1 MINKFDIQKL
11 RELDI
16 LQVADLLGMGL
27 RNKRALCIHHDDHHP
42 SLAFNVRKNTC
53 HCYSCGFSA
62 DTIGLVRER
71 LNLGFSEACH
81 WLADHFDVYIGDDR
95 YGNSAKYGNS
105 ARYADKCA
113 DKKVLTASDRRM
125 ASLRAHFAETH
136 VSHGHLAESS
146 FSGERNRE
154 CPSSAYVAPSAVDV
168 EFYQQM
174 FRQMHLSESGQR
186 FLFEERLLSPEALKV
201 CQIVSTEQS
210 VCMARVGRGVFD
222 GPSLIFPYFDQEG
235 RLVSV
240 QSRYLGKP
248 KSESSF
254 DMEKV
259 SIDEVKPDEVKP
271 DDVKPKEIPRF
282 KFAPG
287 SHRMIYGLDR
297 LKDYPPGEPLLIT
310 EGPSDCWTALTLGF
324 HAIAIPSATLFD
336 RRFQG
341 LLAGRNLHIFPDQ
354 DEAGLSLYFELK
366 KALPSLVYHQ
376 LPEGCKDLSEY
387 YLKLRRSEGMT
398 LEEAKAKVQSSVSV

>member
-42 SLAFNVRKNTC
+42 SLAFNVKKNTC

-81 WLADHFDVYIGDDR
+81 WLADHFDVYIGEDR
-95 YGNSAKYGNS
+95 YGNSA
-105 ARYADKCA
+105 RYTEKSA
-113 DKKVLTASDRRM
+113 DKKLLTASDRRM

-136 VSHGHLAESS
+136 VSHGH
-146 FSGERNRE
+146 
-154 CPSSAYVAPSAVDV
+154 VAPSSVDV

-174 FRQMHLSESGQR
+174 FRQMHLSESGRR
-186 FLFEERLLSPEALKV
+186 FLFEERLLSSEALKV

-248 KSESSF
+248 KSESSS
-254 DMEKV
+254 DMDKV
-259 SIDEVKPDEVKP
+259 SFDE
-271 DDVKPKEIPRF
+271 VKPKEIPRF

-297 LKDYPPGEPLLIT
+297 LKDYPPDEPLLIT

-387 YLKLRRSEGMT
+387 YLKLRRREGMT

>member
-42 SLAFNVRKNTC
+42 SLAFNVKKNTC

-71 LNLGFSEACH
+71 LNLGFSEACR
-81 WLADHFDVYIGDDR
+81 WLADHFDVYIADDR
-95 YGNSAKYGNS
+95 YGNSAQYTEKS
-105 ARYADKCA
+105 A
-113 DKKVLTASDRRM
+113 DKKLLTASDRRM

-136 VSHGHLAESS
+136 VSHG
-146 FSGERNRE
+146 
-154 CPSSAYVAPSAVDV
+154 YVAPSSVDV

-174 FRQMHLSESGQR
+174 FRQMHLSESGRR
-186 FLFEERLLSPEALKV
+186 FLFEERLLSSEALKV
-201 CQIVSTEQS
+201 CQIVSTEQR

-240 QSRYLGKP
+240 QSRYLGK
-248 KSESSF
+248 KSPESSF
-254 DMEKV
+254 DMNKV
-259 SIDEVKPDEVKP
+259 SLDEA
-271 DDVKPKEIPRF
+271 KPKEIPRF

-297 LKDYPPGEPLLIT
+297 LKDYPPDEPLLIT

-398 LEEAKAKVQSSVSV
+398 LEEAKAKVQSSVNV

>member
-1 MINKFDIQKL
+1 MIDKYNIQKL

-42 SLAFNVRKNTC
+42 SLAFNVKKNTC

-71 LNLGFSEACH
+71 LNLGFSEACR
-81 WLADHFDVYIGDDR
+81 WLADHFDVYIADE
-95 YGNSAKYGNS
+95 KYGNS

-113 DKKVLTASDRRM
+113 DKKVLTASDRRL

-136 VSHGHLAESS
+136 ISHG
-146 FSGERNRE
+146 
-154 CPSSAYVAPSAVDV
+154 YVAPSSVDV

-174 FRQMHLSESGQR
+174 FRQMHLSESGRR
-186 FLFEERLLSPEALKV
+186 FLFEERLLSSEALKV

-248 KSESSF
+248 KSESSS
-254 DMEKV
+254 DMDKV
-259 SIDEVKPDEVKP
+259 SFDE
-271 DDVKPKEIPRF
+271 VKPKEIPRF

-297 LKDYPPGEPLLIT
+297 LKDYPPDEPLLIT
-310 EGPSDCWTALTLGF
+310 EGPSDCWTALTLGI

>member
-62 DTIGLVRER
+62 DTIALVRER
-71 LNLGFSEACH
+71 LNLGFSEACR
-81 WLADHFDVYIGDDR
+81 WLADHFDVYI
-95 YGNSAKYGNS
+95 
-105 ARYADKCA
+105 ADEHRDTHRK
-113 DKKVLTASDRRM
+113 DVKKAVTASDRRM
-125 ASLRAHFAETH
+125 VSLRAHFAETH
-136 VSHGHLAESS
+136 VSHG
-146 FSGERNRE
+146 
-154 CPSSAYVAPSAVDV
+154 CPSSAYVAPSSVDV

-174 FRQMHLSESGQR
+174 FRQMHLSESGRR

-240 QSRYLGKP
+240 QSRYLGKKRP
-248 KSESSF
+248 ESSF
-254 DMEKV
+254 DMNKV
-259 SIDEVKPDEVKP
+259 SLDEA
-271 DDVKPKEIPRF
+271 KPKEIPRF

-336 RRFQG
+336 RSFQG

-398 LEEAKAKVQSSVSV
+398 LEEARAKVYSSVSV

>member
-71 LNLGFSEACH
+71 LNLGFNEACH
-81 WLADHFDVYIGDDR
+81 WLADHFDVYIADE
-95 YGNSAKYGNS
+95 KYGNS

-136 VSHGHLAESS
+136 VSHGHLAESFS
-146 FSGERNRE
+146 SGERNRE
-154 CPSSAYVAPSAVDV
+154 CPSSAYVAPSSVDV

-240 QSRYLGKP
+240 QSRYLGKK
-248 KSESSF
+248 KSESSS
-254 DMEKV
+254 DMDKV
-259 SIDEVKPDEVKP
+259 SLDEA
-271 DDVKPKEIPRF
+271 KPKEIPRF

-398 LEEAKAKVQSSVSV
+398 LEEAKAKVQGCVSV

>member
-1 MINKFDIQKL
+1 MAAL
-11 RELDI
+11 RE
-16 LQVADLLGMGL
+16 
-27 RNKRALCIHHDDHHP
+27 
-42 SLAFNVRKNTC
+42 
-53 HCYSCGFSA
+53 
-62 DTIGLVRER
+62 
-71 LNLGFSEACH
+71 
-81 WLADHFDVYIGDDR
+81 
-95 YGNSAKYGNS
+95 
-105 ARYADKCA
+105 
-113 DKKVLTASDRRM
+113 
-125 ASLRAHFAETH
+125 HFAETH

-146 FSGERNRE
+146 SSGEKNGR
-154 CPSSAYVAPSAVDV
+154 CQSSAYVAQASVDV
-168 EFYQQM
+168 EFYLQM
-174 FRQMHLSESGQR
+174 FRQMHLSESGRR

-259 SIDEVKPDEVKP
+259 SIDEVKP
-271 DDVKPKEIPRF
+271 KEIPRF

-297 LKDYPPGEPLLIT
+297 LKDYPPDEPLLIT
-310 EGPSDCWTALTLGF
+310 EGPSDCWTALTLGI

-387 YLKLRRSEGMT
+387 YLKLRRREGMT
-398 LEEAKAKVQSSVSV
+398 LEEAKAKVLSSVSV

>member
-71 LNLGFSEACH
+71 LNLGFSEACR
-81 WLADHFDVYIGDDR
+81 WLADHFDVYI
-95 YGNSAKYGNS
+95 
-105 ARYADKCA
+105 ADEHRDTHRK
-113 DKKVLTASDRRM
+113 DVKKAVTASERRM
-125 ASLRAHFAETH
+125 ASLRAHVAETH
-136 VSHGHLAESS
+136 VSHGH
-146 FSGERNRE
+146 
-154 CPSSAYVAPSAVDV
+154 PSSAYVAPSSVDV

-174 FRQMHLSESGQR
+174 FRQMHLSESGRR

-201 CQIVSTEQS
+201 CHIVSTEQS

-240 QSRYLGKP
+240 QSRYLGKKRP
-248 KSESSF
+248 ESSF
-254 DMEKV
+254 DMNKV
-259 SIDEVKPDEVKP
+259 SLDEA
-271 DDVKPKEIPRF
+271 KPKEIPRF

-336 RRFQG
+336 RSFQG

-366 KALPSLVYHQ
+366 QALPSLVYHQ

-387 YLKLRRSEGMT
+387 YLKLRRSEGMM
-398 LEEAKAKVQSSVSV
+398 LEEAKAKVLSSVSI

>member
-42 SLAFNVRKNTC
+42 SLAFNVKKNTC

-62 DTIGLVRER
+62 DTIALVRER
-71 LNLGFSEACH
+71 LNLGFSEACR
-81 WLADHFDVYIGDDR
+81 WLADHFDVYI
-95 YGNSAKYGNS
+95 
-105 ARYADKCA
+105 ADEHRDTHRK
-113 DKKVLTASDRRM
+113 DVKKAVTASDRRL

-136 VSHGHLAESS
+136 VSHGH
-146 FSGERNRE
+146 
-154 CPSSAYVAPSAVDV
+154 PSSAYVAQASVDV

-174 FRQMHLSESGQR
+174 FRQMHLSESGRR

-240 QSRYLGKP
+240 QSRYLGKKRP
-248 KSESSF
+248 ESSF
-254 DMEKV
+254 DMNKV
-259 SIDEVKPDEVKP
+259 SLDEA
-271 DDVKPKEIPRF
+271 KPKEIPRF

-310 EGPSDCWTALTLGF
+310 EGPSDCWTALTLGI

-341 LLAGRNLHIFPDQ
+341 LLAGRNLYIFPDQ

-366 KALPSLVYHQ
+366 KALLSLVYHQ

-398 LEEAKAKVQSSVSV
+398 LEEAKAKVQGSVSV

>member
-1 MINKFDIQKL
+1 MIDKYNIQKL

-42 SLAFNVRKNTC
+42 SLAFNVKKNTC

-71 LNLGFSEACH
+71 LNLGFSEACR
-81 WLADHFDVYIGDDR
+81 WLADHFDVYIADE
-95 YGNSAKYGNS
+95 KYGNS

-113 DKKVLTASDRRM
+113 DKKVLTASDRRL

-136 VSHGHLAESS
+136 VSHG
-146 FSGERNRE
+146 
-154 CPSSAYVAPSAVDV
+154 YVAPSSVDV
-168 EFYQQM
+168 EFYQQL
-174 FRQMHLSESGQR
+174 FRQMHLSESGRR

-248 KSESSF
+248 KSESSS
-254 DMEKV
+254 DMDKV
-259 SIDEVKPDEVKP
+259 SFDE
-271 DDVKPKEIPRF
+271 VKPKEIPRF

-297 LKDYPPGEPLLIT
+297 LKDYPPDEPLLIT
-310 EGPSDCWTALTLGF
+310 EGPSDCWTALTLGI

-341 LLAGRNLHIFPDQ
+341 LLAGRNLHVFPDQ

-387 YLKLRRSEGMT
+387 YLKLRRREGIT

>member
-1 MINKFDIQKL
+1 MIQKYDIQKL

-71 LNLGFSEACH
+71 LNLGFSEACR
-81 WLADHFDVYIGDDR
+81 WLADHFDVYI
-95 YGNSAKYGNS
+95 
-105 ARYADKCA
+105 ADEHRDTHRK
-113 DKKVLTASDRRM
+113 DVKKAVTASDRRM

-136 VSHGHLAESS
+136 VSHGH
-146 FSGERNRE
+146 
-154 CPSSAYVAPSAVDV
+154 PSSAYVAPSSVDV

-222 GPSLIFPYFDQEG
+222 GPSLIFPYNDLEG

-240 QSRYLGKP
+240 QSRYLGKK
-248 KSESSF
+248 KSESSS
-254 DMEKV
+254 DMDKV
-259 SIDEVKPDEVKP
+259 SIDEA
-271 DDVKPKEIPRF
+271 KPKEIPRF
-282 KFAPG
+282 QFAPG

-297 LKDYPPGEPLLIT
+297 LKNYPPDEPLLIT
-310 EGPSDCWTALTLGF
+310 EGPSDCWTALTLGI

-398 LEEAKAKVQSSVSV
+398 LEEAKVKIQGCVSV

>member
-1 MINKFDIQKL
+1 MIQKYDIQKL

-62 DTIGLVRER
+62 DTIALVRER
-71 LNLGFSEACH
+71 LNLGFSEACR
-81 WLADHFDVYIGDDR
+81 WLADHFDVYIADE
-95 YGNSAKYGNS
+95 KYGNS

-136 VSHGHLAESS
+136 VSHGH
-146 FSGERNRE
+146 
-154 CPSSAYVAPSAVDV
+154 PSSAYVAPSSVDV

-240 QSRYLGKP
+240 QSRYLGKK
-248 KSESSF
+248 KSESSS
-254 DMEKV
+254 DMDKV
-259 SIDEVKPDEVKP
+259 SLDEA
-271 DDVKPKEIPRF
+271 KPKEIPRF

-398 LEEAKAKVQSSVSV
+398 LEEAKAKVQGCVSV

>member
-1 MINKFDIQKL
+1 MIQKYDIQKL

-42 SLAFNVRKNTC
+42 SLAFNVKKNTC

-62 DTIGLVRER
+62 DTIALVRER

-136 VSHGHLAESS
+136 VSHGH
-146 FSGERNRE
+146 
-154 CPSSAYVAPSAVDV
+154 VAPSSVDV

-174 FRQMHLSESGQR
+174 FRQMHLSESGGR

-240 QSRYLGKP
+240 QSRYLGK
-248 KSESSF
+248 K
-254 DMEKV
+254 
-259 SIDEVKPDEVKP
+259 
-271 DDVKPKEIPRF
+271 KEIPRF

-297 LKDYPPGEPLLIT
+297 LKDYSPDEPLLIT
-310 EGPSDCWTALTLGF
+310 EGPSDCWTALTLGI

-336 RRFQG
+336 RSFQA
-341 LLAGRNLHIFPDQ
+341 LLTGRNLHIFPDQ

-366 KALPSLVYHQ
+366 KAFPRLVYHQ

-398 LEEAKAKVQSSVSV
+398 LEEAKAKAQSSVSV

>member
-1 MINKFDIQKL
+1 MIQKYDIQKL

-62 DTIGLVRER
+62 DTIALVRER
-71 LNLGFSEACH
+71 LNLGFSEACR
-81 WLADHFDVYIGDDR
+81 WLADHFDVYIADE
-95 YGNSAKYGNS
+95 KYGNS

-136 VSHGHLAESS
+136 VSHGH
-146 FSGERNRE
+146 
-154 CPSSAYVAPSAVDV
+154 PSSAYVAPSSVDV

-174 FRQMHLSESGQR
+174 FRQMHLSESGRR

-259 SIDEVKPDEVKP
+259 SIDEA
-271 DDVKPKEIPRF
+271 KPKEIPRF

-297 LKDYPPGEPLLIT
+297 LKDYPPDEPLLIT
-310 EGPSDCWTALTLGF
+310 EGPSDCWTALTLGI

-341 LLAGRNLHIFPDQ
+341 LLAGRNLHVFPDQ

-398 LEEAKAKVQSSVSV
+398 LEEAKVKVQSSVSV

>member
-1 MINKFDIQKL
+1 MIQKYDIQKL

-71 LNLGFSEACH
+71 LNLGFSEACR
-81 WLADHFDVYIGDDR
+81 WLADHFDVYI
-95 YGNSAKYGNS
+95 
-105 ARYADKCA
+105 ADEHRDTHRK
-113 DKKVLTASDRRM
+113 DVKKAVTASDRRL

-136 VSHGHLAESS
+136 VSHGH
-146 FSGERNRE
+146 
-154 CPSSAYVAPSAVDV
+154 PSSAYVAKASVDV

-174 FRQMHLSESGQR
+174 FRQMHLSESGRR

-210 VCMARVGRGVFD
+210 VCMARVGCGVFD

-240 QSRYLGKP
+240 QSRYLGKKRP
-248 KSESSF
+248 ESSF
-254 DMEKV
+254 DMNKV
-259 SIDEVKPDEVKP
+259 SLDEA
-271 DDVKPKEIPRF
+271 KPKEIPRF

-310 EGPSDCWTALTLGF
+310 EGPSDCWAALTLGF

-366 KALPSLVYHQ
+366 QALPSLVYHQ

-398 LEEAKAKVQSSVSV
+398 LEEARAKVQSSVSI

>member
-1 MINKFDIQKL
+1 MIQKYDIQKL

-42 SLAFNVRKNTC
+42 SLAFNVKKNAC

-62 DTIGLVRER
+62 DTIALVRER

-113 DKKVLTASDRRM
+113 DKKVLTASDRRL

-136 VSHGHLAESS
+136 VSHGHLAESFS
-146 FSGERNRE
+146 SGEKNGR
-154 CPSSAYVAPSAVDV
+154 CPSSAYVASSSVDV

-174 FRQMHLSESGQR
+174 FRQMHLSESGRR

-248 KSESSF
+248 KSESSS
-254 DMEKV
+254 DMDKV
-259 SIDEVKPDEVKP
+259 SFDE
-271 DDVKPKEIPRF
+271 VKPKEIPRF

-297 LKDYPPGEPLLIT
+297 LKDYPPDEPLLIT
-310 EGPSDCWTALTLGF
+310 EGPSDCWTALTLGI

-336 RRFQG
+336 HRFQG

-398 LEEAKAKVQSSVSV
+398 LEEAKAKVQGCVSV

>member
-1 MINKFDIQKL
+1 MIDKYNIQKL

-42 SLAFNVRKNTC
+42 SLAFNVKKNTC

-62 DTIGLVRER
+62 DTIALVRER

-95 YGNSAKYGNS
+95 YGNSA
-105 ARYADKCA
+105 RYADKCA
-113 DKKVLTASDRRM
+113 DKKVLTASDRRL

-136 VSHGHLAESS
+136 VSHGHLAESFS
-146 FSGERNRE
+146 SGERNRE

-201 CQIVSTEQS
+201 CHIVSTEQS
-210 VCMARVGRGVFD
+210 VCMARVGRGMFD

-248 KSESSF
+248 KSESSS
-254 DMEKV
+254 DMDKV
-259 SIDEVKPDEVKP
+259 SFDE
-271 DDVKPKEIPRF
+271 VKPKEIPRF

-297 LKDYPPGEPLLIT
+297 LKDYPPDEPLLIT
-310 EGPSDCWTALTLGF
+310 EGPSDCWTALTLGI

-387 YLKLRRSEGMT
+387 YLKLRRREGMT

>member
-1 MINKFDIQKL
+1 MIDKYNIQKL

-42 SLAFNVRKNTC
+42 SLAFNVKKNTC

-62 DTIGLVRER
+62 DTIALVRER

-95 YGNSAKYGNS
+95 YGNSAKYGKSVKYGNA
-105 ARYADKCA
+105 ARYADKCP

-136 VSHGHLAESS
+136 VSHGHVASS
-146 FSGERNRE
+146 S
-154 CPSSAYVAPSAVDV
+154 VDV

-222 GPSLIFPYFDQEG
+222 GPSLIFPYFDQQG

-240 QSRYLGKP
+240 QSRYLGKK

-254 DMEKV
+254 DMDKV
-259 SIDEVKPDEVKP
+259 SSDAA
-271 DDVKPKEIPRF
+271 KPKEIPRF

-297 LKDYPPGEPLLIT
+297 LKDYPPDEPLLIT
-310 EGPSDCWTALTLGF
+310 EGPSDCWTALTLGI

-341 LLAGRNLHIFPDQ
+341 LLAGRNLHVFPDQ

-398 LEEAKAKVQSSVSV
+398 LEEAKSKVHSSVSV

>member
-42 SLAFNVRKNTC
+42 SLAFNVKKNPC

-95 YGNSAKYGNS
+95 YGNSA
-105 ARYADKCA
+105 RYTEKSA
-113 DKKVLTASDRRM
+113 DKKLLTASDRRL

-136 VSHGHLAESS
+136 VSHG
-146 FSGERNRE
+146 
-154 CPSSAYVAPSAVDV
+154 YVAPSSVDV

-174 FRQMHLSESGQR
+174 FRQMHLSESGRR
-186 FLFEERLLSPEALKV
+186 FLFEERLLSSEALKV

-248 KSESSF
+248 KSESSS
-254 DMEKV
+254 DMDKV
-259 SIDEVKPDEVKP
+259 SFDE
-271 DDVKPKEIPRF
+271 VKPKEIPRF

-297 LKDYPPGEPLLIT
+297 LKDYPPDEPLLIT

-387 YLKLRRSEGMT
+387 YLKLRRREGMT

>member
-1 MINKFDIQKL
+1 MIDKYNIQKL

-42 SLAFNVRKNTC
+42 SLAFNVKKNTC

-81 WLADHFDVYIGDDR
+81 WLADHFDVYIADD
-95 YGNSAKYGNS
+95 KYGNS
-105 ARYADKCA
+105 ARYAEKSA

-125 ASLRAHFAETH
+125 AALREHFAETH

-146 FSGERNRE
+146 SSGEKNGR
-154 CPSSAYVAPSAVDV
+154 CQSSAYVAQASVDV

-222 GPSLIFPYFDQEG
+222 GPSLIFPYFNQEG

-240 QSRYLGKP
+240 QSRYLGK
-248 KSESSF
+248 KKLGASF
-254 DMEKV
+254 DMDKV
-259 SIDEVKPDEVKP
+259 SSDEA
-271 DDVKPKEIPRF
+271 KPKEIPRF

-297 LKDYPPGEPLLIT
+297 LKDYPPDEPLLIT

-387 YLKLRRSEGMT
+387 YLKLRRREGMT
-398 LEEAKAKVQSSVSV
+398 LEEAKAKVQGCVSV

>member
-1 MINKFDIQKL
+1 MIDKYDIQKL

-62 DTIGLVRER
+62 DTIALVRER
-71 LNLGFSEACH
+71 LNLGFSEACR
-81 WLADHFDVYIGDDR
+81 WLADHFDVYI
-95 YGNSAKYGNS
+95 
-105 ARYADKCA
+105 ADEHRDTHRK
-113 DKKVLTASDRRM
+113 DVKKAVTASDRRM

-136 VSHGHLAESS
+136 VSHGH
-146 FSGERNRE
+146 
-154 CPSSAYVAPSAVDV
+154 PSSAYVAPSSVDV

-174 FRQMHLSESGQR
+174 FRQMHLSESGRR

-210 VCMARVGRGVFD
+210 VCMARVGCGVFD

-240 QSRYLGKP
+240 QSRYLGK
-248 KSESSF
+248 KRTESSF
-254 DMEKV
+254 DMNKV
-259 SIDEVKPDEVKP
+259 SLDGVM
-271 DDVKPKEIPRF
+271 PKEIPRF

-297 LKDYPPGEPLLIT
+297 LKDYPPDEPLLIT
-310 EGPSDCWTALTLGF
+310 EGPSDCWTALTLGI

-341 LLAGRNLHIFPDQ
+341 LLAGRNLHVFPDQ

-398 LEEAKAKVQSSVSV
+398 LEEAKAKVQSSVSI

>member
-42 SLAFNVRKNTC
+42 SLAFNVKKNTC

-71 LNLGFSEACH
+71 LNLGFSEACR
-81 WLADHFDVYIGDDR
+81 WLADHFDVYIADE
-95 YGNSAKYGNS
+95 KYGNS
-105 ARYADKCA
+105 ARYTEKSA
-113 DKKVLTASDRRM
+113 DKKLLTASDRRM

-136 VSHGHLAESS
+136 VSHGHLAESFS
-146 FSGERNRE
+146 SGERNRE

-174 FRQMHLSESGQR
+174 FRQMHLSESGRR

-259 SIDEVKPDEVKP
+259 SIDEVKP

-398 LEEAKAKVQSSVSV
+398 LEEAKAKVYGCVSV

>member
-42 SLAFNVRKNTC
+42 SLAFNVKKNTC

-62 DTIGLVRER
+62 DTIALVRER

-105 ARYADKCA
+105 ARYAEKCT

-125 ASLRAHFAETH
+125 ASLRAHFAGTH
-136 VSHGHLAESS
+136 VSHGH
-146 FSGERNRE
+146 
-154 CPSSAYVAPSAVDV
+154 VAPSAVDV

-174 FRQMHLSESGQR
+174 FRQMHLSESGRR
-186 FLFEERLLSPEALKV
+186 FLFEERLLSSEALKV

-240 QSRYLGKP
+240 QSRYLGKK
-248 KSESSF
+248 KSESSS
-254 DMEKV
+254 DMDKV
-259 SIDEVKPDEVKP
+259 SLDEAKPDDVKPDG
-271 DDVKPKEIPRF
+271 VKPKEIPRF

-297 LKDYPPGEPLLIT
+297 LKDYPPDEPLLIT
-310 EGPSDCWTALTLGF
+310 EGPSDCWTALTLGI

-341 LLAGRNLHIFPDQ
+341 LLAGRNLHVFPDQ

-398 LEEAKAKVQSSVSV
+398 LEKAKAKVQGCVSV

>member
-42 SLAFNVRKNTC
+42 SLAFNVKKNTC

-62 DTIGLVRER
+62 DTIALVRER
-71 LNLGFSEACH
+71 LNLGFSEACR
-81 WLADHFDVYIGDDR
+81 WLADHFDVYI
-95 YGNSAKYGNS
+95 
-105 ARYADKCA
+105 ADEHRDTHRK
-113 DKKVLTASDRRM
+113 DVKKAVTASDRRM

-136 VSHGHLAESS
+136 VSHGH
-146 FSGERNRE
+146 
-154 CPSSAYVAPSAVDV
+154 PSSAYVAPSAVDV

-174 FRQMHLSESGQR
+174 FRQMHLSESGRR
-186 FLFEERLLSPEALKV
+186 FLFEERLLSSEALKV

-240 QSRYLGKP
+240 QSRYLGKK
-248 KSESSF
+248 KSESSS
-254 DMEKV
+254 DMDKV
-259 SIDEVKPDEVKP
+259 SLDEA
-271 DDVKPKEIPRF
+271 KPKEIPRF

-297 LKDYPPGEPLLIT
+297 LKDYPPDEPLLIT

-398 LEEAKAKVQSSVSV
+398 LEEAKVKVQSSVSV

>member
-42 SLAFNVRKNTC
+42 SLAFNVKKNTC

-62 DTIGLVRER
+62 DTIALVRER

-81 WLADHFDVYIGDDR
+81 WLADHFDVYIGDEHRDTHR
-95 YGNSAKYGNS
+95 K
-105 ARYADKCA
+105 DV
-113 DKKVLTASDRRM
+113 KKVLTASDRRM
-125 ASLRAHFAETH
+125 AALRAHFAETH
-136 VSHGHLAESS
+136 VSHGHL
-146 FSGERNRE
+146 
-154 CPSSAYVAPSAVDV
+154 AYVAPSAVDV

-201 CQIVSTEQS
+201 CHIVSTEQS
-210 VCMARVGRGVFD
+210 VCMARVGRGMFD

-259 SIDEVKPDEVKP
+259 SIDEVKP
-271 DDVKPKEIPRF
+271 KEIPRF

-297 LKDYPPGEPLLIT
+297 LKDYPPDEPLLIT
-310 EGPSDCWTALTLGF
+310 EGPSDCWTALTLGI

-387 YLKLRRSEGMT
+387 YLKLCRSEGMT
-398 LEEAKAKVQSSVSV
+398 LEEAKVKVQSSVSV

>member
-1 MINKFDIQKL
+1 MIDKYNIQKL

-42 SLAFNVRKNTC
+42 SLAFNVKKNTC

-81 WLADHFDVYIGDDR
+81 WLADHFDVYIGDE
-95 YGNSAKYGNS
+95 KYGNS

-136 VSHGHLAESS
+136 VSHGH
-146 FSGERNRE
+146 
-154 CPSSAYVAPSAVDV
+154 VAPSSVDV

-174 FRQMHLSESGQR
+174 FRQMHLSESGRR

-240 QSRYLGKP
+240 QSRYLGK
-248 KSESSF
+248 KSPESSF
-254 DMEKV
+254 DMNKV
-259 SIDEVKPDEVKP
+259 SLDEA
-271 DDVKPKEIPRF
+271 KPKEIPRF

-297 LKDYPPGEPLLIT
+297 LKDYPPDEPLLIT

-387 YLKLRRSEGMT
+387 YLKLRRREGMT

>member
-42 SLAFNVRKNTC
+42 SLAFNVKKNTC

-95 YGNSAKYGNS
+95 YGNSA
-105 ARYADKCA
+105 RYTEKSA
-113 DKKVLTASDRRM
+113 DKKLLTASDRRL

-136 VSHGHLAESS
+136 VSHG
-146 FSGERNRE
+146 
-154 CPSSAYVAPSAVDV
+154 YVAPSSVDV

-174 FRQMHLSESGQR
+174 FRQMHLSESGRR
-186 FLFEERLLSPEALKV
+186 FLFEERLLSSEALKV

-248 KSESSF
+248 KSESSS
-254 DMEKV
+254 DMDKV
-259 SIDEVKPDEVKP
+259 SFDE
-271 DDVKPKEIPRF
+271 VKPKEIPRF

-297 LKDYPPGEPLLIT
+297 LKDYPPDEPLLIT

-387 YLKLRRSEGMT
+387 YLKLRRREGMT
-398 LEEAKAKVQSSVSV
+398 LEEAKAKVRSSVSV

>member
-11 RELDI
+11 HELDI

-42 SLAFNVRKNTC
+42 SLAFNVKKNTC

-71 LNLGFSEACH
+71 LNLGFSEACR
-81 WLADHFDVYIGDDR
+81 WLADHFDVYI
-95 YGNSAKYGNS
+95 
-105 ARYADKCA
+105 ADEHRDTHRK
-113 DKKVLTASDRRM
+113 DVKKAVTASERRM
-125 ASLRAHFAETH
+125 ASLRAHFAESH
-136 VSHGHLAESS
+136 VSHGH
-146 FSGERNRE
+146 
-154 CPSSAYVAPSAVDV
+154 PSSAYVAPSSVDV

-174 FRQMHLSESGQR
+174 FRQMHLSESGRR

-201 CQIVSTEQS
+201 CHIVSTEQS

-240 QSRYLGKP
+240 QSRYLGKKRP
-248 KSESSF
+248 ESSF
-254 DMEKV
+254 DMNKV
-259 SIDEVKPDEVKP
+259 SLDEA
-271 DDVKPKEIPRF
+271 KPKEIPRF

-324 HAIAIPSATLFD
+324 HTIAIPSATLFD
-336 RRFQG
+336 RSFQA

-366 KALPSLVYHQ
+366 QALPSLVYHQ

-398 LEEAKAKVQSSVSV
+398 LEEAKAKVQGSVSV

>member
-42 SLAFNVRKNTC
+42 SLAFNVKKNTC
-53 HCYSCGFSA
+53 HCYSCEFSA

-81 WLADHFDVYIGDDR
+81 WLADHFDVYI
-95 YGNSAKYGNS
+95 
-105 ARYADKCA
+105 ADEHRDTHRK
-113 DKKVLTASDRRM
+113 DVKKVLTASDRRM
-125 ASLRAHFAETH
+125 AALRAHFAETH
-136 VSHGHLAESS
+136 VSHGHLA
-146 FSGERNRE
+146 
-154 CPSSAYVAPSAVDV
+154 YVAPSSVDV

-174 FRQMHLSESGQR
+174 FRQMHLSESGRR

-248 KSESSF
+248 KSESSS
-254 DMEKV
+254 DMDKV
-259 SIDEVKPDEVKP
+259 SFDE
-271 DDVKPKEIPRF
+271 VKPKEIPRF

-310 EGPSDCWTALTLGF
+310 EGPSDCWTALTLGI

-398 LEEAKAKVQSSVSV
+398 LEEAKAKVQGSVSV

>member
-42 SLAFNVRKNTC
+42 SLAFNVKKNTC

-71 LNLGFSEACH
+71 LNLGFSEACR
-81 WLADHFDVYIGDDR
+81 WLADHFDVYIG
-95 YGNSAKYGNS
+95 YEKYGNS
-105 ARYADKCA
+105 ARYTEKNA
-113 DKKVLTASDRRM
+113 DKKLLTASDRRM
-125 ASLRAHFAETH
+125 ASMRAHFAETH
-136 VSHGHLAESS
+136 VSHGH
-146 FSGERNRE
+146 
-154 CPSSAYVAPSAVDV
+154 VAPSSVDV

-240 QSRYLGKP
+240 QSRYLGKKRP
-248 KSESSF
+248 ESSF
-254 DMEKV
+254 DMNKA
-259 SIDEVKPDEVKP
+259 SLDEA
-271 DDVKPKEIPRF
+271 KPKEIPRF

-297 LKDYPPGEPLLIT
+297 LKDYPPDEPLLIT
-310 EGPSDCWTALTLGF
+310 EGPSDCWTALTLGI

>member
-16 LQVADLLGMGL
+16 LQVADLLCMGL

-42 SLAFNVRKNTC
+42 SLAFNVKKNTC

-71 LNLGFSEACH
+71 LNLGFSEACR
-81 WLADHFDVYIGDDR
+81 WLADHFDVYIGDE
-95 YGNSAKYGNS
+95 KYGNS
-105 ARYADKCA
+105 ARYTEKSA

-136 VSHGHLAESS
+136 VSHGH
-146 FSGERNRE
+146 
-154 CPSSAYVAPSAVDV
+154 VAPSSVDV

-210 VCMARVGRGVFD
+210 VCMARVGCGVFD

-240 QSRYLGKP
+240 QSRYLGKKRP
-248 KSESSF
+248 ESSF
-254 DMEKV
+254 DMNKA
-259 SIDEVKPDEVKP
+259 SLDEA
-271 DDVKPKEIPRF
+271 KPKEIPRF

-297 LKDYPPGEPLLIT
+297 LKDYPPDEPLLIT
-310 EGPSDCWTALTLGF
+310 EGPSDCWTALTLGI

-398 LEEAKAKVQSSVSV
+398 LEEAKAKVQGCVSV

>member
-1 MINKFDIQKL
+1 
-11 RELDI
+11 
-16 LQVADLLGMGL
+16 
-27 RNKRALCIHHDDHHP
+27 
-42 SLAFNVRKNTC
+42 
-53 HCYSCGFSA
+53 
-62 DTIGLVRER
+62 
-71 LNLGFSEACH
+71 
-81 WLADHFDVYIGDDR
+81 
-95 YGNSAKYGNS
+95 
-105 ARYADKCA
+105 
-113 DKKVLTASDRRM
+113 M
-125 ASLRAHFAETH
+125 ASLRAHFVETH
-136 VSHGHLAESS
+136 VSHGHLAESFS
-146 FSGERNRE
+146 SGERNRE
-154 CPSSAYVAPSAVDV
+154 CPSSAYVAQASVDV

-240 QSRYLGKP
+240 QSRYLGKK
-248 KSESSF
+248 KSESSS
-254 DMEKV
+254 DMDKV
-259 SIDEVKPDEVKP
+259 SSDEA
-271 DDVKPKEIPRF
+271 KPKEIPRF

-297 LKDYPPGEPLLIT
+297 LKDYPPDEPLLIT
-310 EGPSDCWTALTLGF
+310 EGPSDCWTALTLGI

-398 LEEAKAKVQSSVSV
+398 LEEAKAKAHSSVSV

>member
-71 LNLGFSEACH
+71 LNLGFNEACH
-81 WLADHFDVYIGDDR
+81 WLADHFDVYIADE
-95 YGNSAKYGNS
+95 KYGNS
-105 ARYADKCA
+105 ARYAEKCT

-125 ASLRAHFAETH
+125 AALREQFAETH
-136 VSHGHLAESS
+136 VSHGHLAESFS
-146 FSGERNRE
+146 SGERNRE

-240 QSRYLGKP
+240 QSRYLGKK
-248 KSESSF
+248 KSESSS
-254 DMEKV
+254 DMDKV
-259 SIDEVKPDEVKP
+259 SLDEA
-271 DDVKPKEIPRF
+271 KPKEIPRF

>member
-42 SLAFNVRKNTC
+42 SLAFNVKKNTC

-62 DTIGLVRER
+62 DTIALVRER
-71 LNLGFSEACH
+71 LNLGFSEACR
-81 WLADHFDVYIGDDR
+81 WLADHFDVYIGDEHRDTHR
-95 YGNSAKYGNS
+95 K
-105 ARYADKCA
+105 DV
-113 DKKVLTASDRRM
+113 KKAVTASDRRM
-125 ASLRAHFAETH
+125 ASLRVHFAETH
-136 VSHGHLAESS
+136 VSHGH
-146 FSGERNRE
+146 
-154 CPSSAYVAPSAVDV
+154 PSSAYVAPSSVDV

-186 FLFEERLLSPEALKV
+186 FLFEERLLSSEALKV

-240 QSRYLGKP
+240 QSRYLGKK
-248 KSESSF
+248 KSESSS
-254 DMEKV
+254 DMDKV
-259 SIDEVKPDEVKP
+259 SLDEAKP

-297 LKDYPPGEPLLIT
+297 LKDYPPDEPLLIT
-310 EGPSDCWTALTLGF
+310 EGPSDCWTALTLGI
-324 HAIAIPSATLFD
+324 HTIAIPSATLFD

-398 LEEAKAKVQSSVSV
+398 LEETKTKVKSSVSV

>member
-1 MINKFDIQKL
+1 MIDKYDIQKL

-42 SLAFNVRKNTC
+42 SLAFNVKKNTC

-62 DTIGLVRER
+62 DTIALVRER
-71 LNLGFSEACH
+71 LNLGFSEACR
-81 WLADHFDVYIGDDR
+81 WLADHFDVYI
-95 YGNSAKYGNS
+95 
-105 ARYADKCA
+105 ADEHRDTHRK
-113 DKKVLTASDRRM
+113 DVKKVLTASDRRM
-125 ASLRAHFAETH
+125 AALRAHFAETH
-136 VSHGHLAESS
+136 VSHGH
-146 FSGERNRE
+146 
-154 CPSSAYVAPSAVDV
+154 VAPSSVDV

-240 QSRYLGKP
+240 QSRYLGK
-248 KSESSF
+248 K
-254 DMEKV
+254 
-259 SIDEVKPDEVKP
+259 
-271 DDVKPKEIPRF
+271 KEIPRF

-310 EGPSDCWTALTLGF
+310 EGPSDCWTALTLGI

-398 LEEAKAKVQSSVSV
+398 LEEAKAELQGSVCI

>member
-42 SLAFNVRKNTC
+42 SLAFNVKKNTC

-81 WLADHFDVYIGDDR
+81 WLADHFDVYIGDE
-95 YGNSAKYGNS
+95 KYGNS
-105 ARYADKCA
+105 ARYTDKSA

-125 ASLRAHFAETH
+125 ASLRAHFVETH
-136 VSHGHLAESS
+136 VSHGHLAESFS
-146 FSGERNRE
+146 SGERNRE

-240 QSRYLGKP
+240 QSRYLGKK
-248 KSESSF
+248 KSESSV
-254 DMEKV
+254 DMDKV
-259 SIDEVKPDEVKP
+259 CSHESQPEEVL
-271 DDVKPKEIPRF
+271 RF

-398 LEEAKAKVQSSVSV
+398 LEEAKAKVQNSVSV

>member
-1 MINKFDIQKL
+1 MIQKYDIQKL

-71 LNLGFSEACH
+71 LNLGFSEACR
-81 WLADHFDVYIGDDR
+81 WLADHFDVYI
-95 YGNSAKYGNS
+95 
-105 ARYADKCA
+105 ADEHRDTHRK
-113 DKKVLTASDRRM
+113 DVKKAVTASDRRM

-136 VSHGHLAESS
+136 VSHG
-146 FSGERNRE
+146 
-154 CPSSAYVAPSAVDV
+154 CPSSAYVASSSVDV

-174 FRQMHLSESGQR
+174 FRQMHLSESGRR

-210 VCMARVGRGVFD
+210 VCMARVGCGVFD

-240 QSRYLGKP
+240 QSRYLGKKRP
-248 KSESSF
+248 ESSF
-254 DMEKV
+254 DMNKV
-259 SIDEVKPDEVKP
+259 SLDEA
-271 DDVKPKEIPRF
+271 KPKEIPRF

-336 RRFQG
+336 CSFQG

-398 LEEAKAKVQSSVSV
+398 LEEAKAKVQGSVSV

>member
-1 MINKFDIQKL
+1 MIDKYNIQKL

-42 SLAFNVRKNTC
+42 SLAFNVKKNTC

-71 LNLGFSEACH
+71 LNLGFSEACR
-81 WLADHFDVYIGDDR
+81 WLADHFDVYIADE
-95 YGNSAKYGNS
+95 KYGNS

-113 DKKVLTASDRRM
+113 DKKVLTASDRRL

-136 VSHGHLAESS
+136 VSHG
-146 FSGERNRE
+146 
-154 CPSSAYVAPSAVDV
+154 YVAPSSVDV
-168 EFYQQM
+168 EFYQQL
-174 FRQMHLSESGQR
+174 FRQMHLSESGRR
-186 FLFEERLLSPEALKV
+186 FLFEERLLSSEALKV

-248 KSESSF
+248 KSESSS
-254 DMEKV
+254 DMDKV
-259 SIDEVKPDEVKP
+259 SFDE
-271 DDVKPKEIPRF
+271 VKPKEIPRF

-297 LKDYPPGEPLLIT
+297 LKDYPPDEPLLIT
-310 EGPSDCWTALTLGF
+310 EGPSDCWTALTLGI

-387 YLKLRRSEGMT
+387 YLMLRRSEGMT

>member
-1 MINKFDIQKL
+1 MIQKYDIQKL

-42 SLAFNVRKNTC
+42 SLAFNVKKNTC

-71 LNLGFSEACH
+71 LNLGFSEACR
-81 WLADHFDVYIGDDR
+81 WLADHFDVYIADE
-95 YGNSAKYGNS
+95 KYGNS

-136 VSHGHLAESS
+136 VSHGH
-146 FSGERNRE
+146 
-154 CPSSAYVAPSAVDV
+154 PSSAYVAPSSVDV

-186 FLFEERLLSPEALKV
+186 FLFEERLLSSEALKV

-240 QSRYLGKP
+240 QSRYLGKK
-248 KSESSF
+248 KSESSS
-254 DMEKV
+254 DMDKV
-259 SIDEVKPDEVKP
+259 SLDEAKPDDVKPDG
-271 DDVKPKEIPRF
+271 VKPKEIPRF

-310 EGPSDCWTALTLGF
+310 EGPSDCWTALTLGI

-341 LLAGRNLHIFPDQ
+341 LLAGRNLHVFPDQ

>member
-1 MINKFDIQKL
+1 MIDKYNIQKL

-42 SLAFNVRKNTC
+42 SLAFNVKKNTC

-62 DTIGLVRER
+62 DTIALVRER

-95 YGNSAKYGNS
+95 YGNSAKYGKSVKYGNA

-136 VSHGHLAESS
+136 VSHGH
-146 FSGERNRE
+146 
-154 CPSSAYVAPSAVDV
+154 VAPSAVDV

-201 CQIVSTEQS
+201 CHIVSTEQS

-222 GPSLIFPYFDQEG
+222 GPSLIFPYFDQEE

-259 SIDEVKPDEVKP
+259 SIDEVKP
-271 DDVKPKEIPRF
+271 KEIPRF

-297 LKDYPPGEPLLIT
+297 LKDYSPDEPLLIT
-310 EGPSDCWTALTLGF
+310 EGPSDCWTALTLGI

-366 KALPSLVYHQ
+366 KAFPRLVYHQ

-398 LEEAKAKVQSSVSV
+398 LEEAKAKVQGCVSV